1 MKKPCTC
8 QEKLP
13 PGFAPGPLD
22 VICARGK
29 QAKSHPGNIRYQKI
43 IESYMD
49 RYVAATSKLQKMSII
64 SEVVTK
70 IRFASPDG
78 GFVKLKEGGWYEG
91 MLGESSTVSAVLLL
105 DTNSSHSSH
114 SW

>member
-1 MKKPCTC
+1 MKKPCKC

-13 PGFAPGPLD
+13 ENFKPGPLD

-49 RYVAATSKLQKMSII
+49 RYVSATSKLQKMSII
-64 SEVVTK
+64 SEIVAKV
-70 IRFASPDG
+70 RFASPDG
-78 GFVKLKEGGWYEG
+78 GFVKQKDGGWFEG
-91 MLGESSTVSAVLLL
+91 MYQLC
-105 DTNSSHSSH
+105 
-114 SW
+114 